1 MPPSG
6 CPNGCVKPERGAAS
20 SMNQFPIF
28 VNLTG
33 QPVLLI
39 GSGEAAEA
47 KARLYR
53 RAGAQIVTDPAATA
67 RLAVVAIEERAEAA
81 AAAAALRA
89 RGLLVNVVDQPDL
102 CDFTT
107 PAIVER
113 GPLLVAIGTGGASAG
128 LAKHI
133 RLRLEALLPQRLGEL
148 AEALAGA
155 RDAIRTRWAD
165 GAQRRQAIDAA
176 LAAGG
181 ALDPL
186 DEGAADRV
194 AGWLSSG
201 DDPAA
206 SEVVTIVLTS
216 ADPDDLTL
224 RQARLLGR
232 ADRIIYGN
240 DVPDAIVARAR
251 ADAQRLT
258 LSDQL
263 LASDQPGLTVVL
275 HYRETCGD

>member
-1 MPPSG
+1 
-6 CPNGCVKPERGAAS
+6 
-20 SMNQFPIF
+20 MNQFPIF

-39 GSGEAAEA
+39 GTGEAAEA

-53 RAGAQIVTDPAATA
+53 RAGAQIVTDSTAAA
-67 RLAVVAIEERAEAA
+67 RLAVVAIEEREEAE

-148 AEALAGA
+148 AEALARA
-155 RDAIRTRWAD
+155 RDAIRARWAD

-194 AGWLSSG
+194 ADWLSSG

-206 SEVVTIVLTS
+206 SEVVTIVLAS
-216 ADPDDLTL
+216 PDPDELTL

-232 ADRIIYGN
+232 ADRIIHDAN
-240 DVPDAIVARAR
+240 VPDAIIARAR
-251 ADAQRLT
+251 ADAQRLA
-258 LSDQL
+258 LSDQM
-263 LASDQPGLTVVL
+263 LASDQPGLSVML
-275 HYRETCGD
+275 RYAAADDGA